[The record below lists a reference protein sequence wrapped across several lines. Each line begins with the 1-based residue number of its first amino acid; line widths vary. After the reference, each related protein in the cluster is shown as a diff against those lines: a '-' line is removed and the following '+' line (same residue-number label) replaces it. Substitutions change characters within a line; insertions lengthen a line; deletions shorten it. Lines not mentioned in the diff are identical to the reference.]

1 MYYVLVLLLVISDYF
16 VMPGRLLSNLVRPS
30 APRSISSHSTSSST
44 CSVDEIANP
53 VSAKSTM
60 TNSHRDGARS
70 PERRLSFS
78 MDHLIHPHRDRSKEK
93 RRSLGRSSRSKER
106 SSKDLSRSA
115 PAKLEVIVES
125 PPVVCYGPPSNST
138 GAIFSGRLRIA
149 VSELVEGITL
159 DKFDMQLMSKT
170 TTKKPVSRDC
180 PNCQTHTEEL
190 RNWNFLTEPL
200 YLKSGSH
207 DFPFGHMF
215 PGNVPA
221 SCNGSLG
228 RIEYFLTANA
238 HTTTSDDLSLKL
250 PVHVK
255 RAILPGSDKS
265 SIRIFPPTNLTGRI
279 VLPSVVHPIGTFPI
293 QMVLS
298 GVVDKGEESQTRWR
312 LRKMMWRIEEHQ
324 KVVSTACAKHAHKIG
339 GEGKGVMHQE
349 TRIIGHNEEKSGW
362 KTDFDTAGGEISM
375 EFEASINPTC
385 NPVCDLE
392 APSGFEAKHNLVIEL
407 IVAEEFC
414 PNRNTR
420 LITPT
425 GAARVLRMQFHLH
438 VTERSGLGI
447 SWDEEMPPVYEDV
460 PDSPPGYTMLGGGS
474 ASTMEDYYGSPLP
487 LPDYDDLDRMEAL
500 RLDSDSC
507 QPSRQPSRQASR
519 QPSRVQ
525 SPAPSPYRVRFTA
538 DDLEAE
544 PTGLGAT
551 TRPASADSR
560 ASN

>member
-1 MYYVLVLLLVISDYF
+1 
-16 VMPGRLLSNLVRPS
+16 MPGRLLPNFVRPS
-30 APRSISSHSTSSST
+30 LPHSISSHSTSSST
-44 CSVDEIANP
+44 SSVNEIPTP
-53 VSAKSTM
+53 VSSKSTL
-60 TNSHRDGARS
+60 NKNNLNFDRAQS
-70 PERRLSFS
+70 PERRLSFA

-106 SSKDLSRSA
+106 SGKEVSHPPS
-115 PAKLEVIVES
+115 AKLDVIVES

-138 GAIFSGRLRIA
+138 GALFSGRLKIA
-149 VSELVEGITL
+149 VSESVGAITL
-159 DKFDMQLMSKT
+159 DKLEMSLMSKT

-180 PNCQTHTEEL
+180 PNCATRTDEL
-190 RNWNFLTEPL
+190 NNWNFLTESL
-200 YLKSGSH
+200 TLRHGDH
-207 DFPFGHMF
+207 DFPFSYLF
-215 PGNVPA
+215 PGHIPA

-228 RIEYFLTANA
+228 RIEYFLSATARD
-238 HTTTSDDLSLKL
+238 TSGEDFSLVL

-255 RAILPGSDKS
+255 RALLPGNDKT

-279 VLPSVVHPIGTFPI
+279 VLPSVVHPIGTFPV

-298 GVVDKGEESQTRWR
+298 GVVDKGEETQTRWR

-324 KVVSTACAKHAHKIG
+324 KIVSPACQKHAHKIG
-339 GEGKGVMHQE
+339 GEGKGVLHQE

-375 EFEASINPTC
+375 EFEASINPST

-392 APSGFEAKHNLVIEL
+392 APSGLESKHNLVMEL

-447 SWDEEMPPVYEDV
+447 SWDEEMPPMYEDV
-460 PDSPPGYTMLGGGS
+460 PASPPGYTMLDGAS
-474 ASTMEDYYGSPLP
+474 AMEDYRGSPLP
-487 LPDYDDLDRMEAL
+487 LPDYEELDHMESL
-500 RLDSDSC
+500 RLDSDSTHS
-507 QPSRQPSRQASR
+507 SRRGR
-519 QPSRVQ
+519 L
-525 SPAPSPYRVRFTA
+525 TNE
-538 DDLEAE
+538 DLIAE
-544 PTGLGAT
+544 PTAFRS
-551 TRPASADSR
+551 RPESVDSG
-560 ASN
+560 SN